1 MSTSAKLH
9 HLDDC
14 ATVGLCGE
22 FYQAIDLWTQE
33 FLRDPCRE
41 KLVWRVNLDSP
52 LFSQLVP
59 ASPLVR
65 TTLPSLNDRA
75 VDACL
80 RLNCRFLDGQAVLQ
94 ASVAERV
101 DRPDRAQD
109 AAAAGVFE
117 KPHEANRSPFRC
129 GELCKREGG

>member
-1 MSTSAKLH
+1 MSTSAKLR

-41 KLVWRVNLDSP
+41 KFLWRVNLD
-52 LFSQLVP
+52 FAAVSQLVP

-65 TTLPSLNDRA
+65 TTLPSLND
-75 VDACL
+75 
-80 RLNCRFLDGQAVLQ
+80 
-94 ASVAERV
+94 
-101 DRPDRAQD
+101 
-109 AAAAGVFE
+109 
-117 KPHEANRSPFRC
+117 
-129 GELCKREGG
+129 